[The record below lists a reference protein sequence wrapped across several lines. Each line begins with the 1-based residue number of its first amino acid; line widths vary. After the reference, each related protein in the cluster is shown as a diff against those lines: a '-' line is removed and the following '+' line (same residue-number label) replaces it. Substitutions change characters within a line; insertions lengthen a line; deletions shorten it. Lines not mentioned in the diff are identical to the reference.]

1 MMKITGIVRKDTR
14 TKRLCARIQPG
25 EIALIAH
32 DDIDAVAAE
41 TLVQCKVKA
50 VLNCRKSLTGIYIN
64 RGPYTIL
71 RAGIPLIDNI
81 GDALMDKLGE
91 GDAIEVRDGDIY
103 RNGERLAAG
112 AEQTQGMLDAQLQL
126 ARENMES
133 QIESFAANT
142 LGYLKKEVYLLTR
155 ELKLGNLDLN
165 FKGRHVLIVVRG
177 PEYKQDL
184 QMLRAYIRDKKP
196 VTIAVDGGADALM
209 EFGVKPDI
217 ILGDMDSVSDKTLGC
232 GALLIVHGYES
243 GKAPGMTRLEQLG
256 LDGRILASTGTSEDL
271 ALLLGYEREAEL
283 IVIVGSHFS
292 MEDFLGK
299 DRAGMSST
307 FLTRLKVANVLVDA
321 KGVSKLYGAP
331 FKPAMLAY
339 VILAALFPVVV
350 FILVTPL
357 GEMLKQF
364 FRLYRMLFNQ

>member
-1 MMKITGIVRKDTR
+1 MKFNGTVKKDRR
-14 TKRLCARIQPG
+14 TKNLTGRIQPG

-41 TLVQCKVKA
+41 SLVQCKVKA
-50 VLNCRKSLTGIYIN
+50 VLNCRKSLTGSYVN

-71 RAGIPLIDNI
+71 RAGIPLIDNL
-81 GDALMDKLGE
+81 GDDIMNRVQE
-91 GDAIEVRDGDIY
+91 GDTIEVRDGEVFA
-103 RNGERLAAG
+103 RGERIAEG
-112 AEQTQGMLDAQLQL
+112 EEQTRDLLDVQVEL
-126 ARENMES
+126 ARTNMES
-133 QIESFAANT
+133 QIEKFAANT

-165 FKGRHVLIVVRG
+165 FKGRHALIVVRG
-177 PEYKQDL
+177 PEYKLDL
-184 QMLRAYIRDKKP
+184 QMLRAYIREKKP
-196 VTIAVDGGADALM
+196 MTIAVDGGADALM
-209 EFGVKPDI
+209 EFGIKPDI
-217 ILGDMDSVSDKTLGC
+217 ILGDMDSVSDATLRC

-243 GKAPGMTRLEQLG
+243 GKAPGMARLENLG
-256 LDGRILASTGTSEDL
+256 LEGRILASTGTSEDL
-271 ALLLGYEREAEL
+271 ALLLAYEREAEL

>member
-1 MMKITGIVRKDTR
+1 MKFSGIVKKDRR
-14 TKRLCARIQPG
+14 TKNLTARIQPG

-41 TLVQCKVKA
+41 SLVACKVKA
-50 VLNCRKSLTGIYIN
+50 VLNCCKSLTGSYIN

-71 RAGIPLIDNI
+71 RAGIPLVDNFGREI
-81 GDALMDKLGE
+81 MEQLQE
-91 GDAIEVRDGDIY
+91 GDTIEVIDGAVF
-103 RNGERLAAG
+103 RNGERIASG
-112 AEQTQGMLDAQLQL
+112 AEQTRESLDEQLQL

-133 QIESFAANT
+133 QIEQFAANT

-177 PEYKQDL
+177 PEYKKDL
-184 QMLRAYIRDKKP
+184 HMLRTYIRDRKP

-232 GALLIVHGYES
+232 GALMIVHGYES
-243 GKAPGMTRLEQLG
+243 GKAPGMERLEKLG
-256 LDGRILASTGTSEDL
+256 LEGRIIASTGTSEDL
-271 ALLLGYEREAEL
+271 ALLLAYEREAEL

-307 FLTRLKVANVLVDA
+307 FLTRLKVGNVLVDA
-321 KGVSKLYGAP
+321 KGVSKLYEKTFRP
-331 FKPAMLAY
+331 TMLAY
-339 VILAALFPVVV
+339 IILAALFPIVV
-350 FILVTPL
+350 FILVSPL

-364 FRLYRMLFNQ
+364 FRLYRMLISQ

>member
-1 MMKITGIVRKDTR
+1 MKFNGTVKKDRR
-14 TKRLCARIQPG
+14 TKNLTARIQPG

-41 TLVQCKVKA
+41 SLVACRVKA
-50 VLNCRKSLTGIYIN
+50 VLNCCKSLTGSYIN

-71 RAGIPLIDNI
+71 RAGIPLVDNI
-81 GDALMDKLGE
+81 GKDIMDRLNE
-91 GDAIEVRDGDIY
+91 GDAIEVRDGQVF
-103 RNGERLAAG
+103 RNGQLMG
-112 AEQTQGMLDAQLQL
+112 QGTVQSQESLDQLIQL

-155 ELKLGNLDLN
+155 ELQLGNLDLN
-165 FKGRHVLIVVRG
+165 FKGRHALIVVRG
-177 PEYKQDL
+177 PEYKKDL
-184 QMLRAYIRDKKP
+184 QMLRAYIRDSKP

-217 ILGDMDSVSDKTLGC
+217 ILGDMDSVSDKTLRS

-243 GKAPGMTRLEQLG
+243 GKAPGMKRLESLG
-256 LDGRILASTGTSEDL
+256 LEGRIIASTGTSEDL
-271 ALLLGYEREAEL
+271 ALLLAYERGADL

-307 FLTRLKVANVLVDA
+307 FLTRLKVGNILVDA
-321 KGVSKLYGAP
+321 KGVSKLYGKT
-331 FKPAMLAY
+331 FRPAMLAY
-339 VILAALFPVVV
+339 IILAAAFPIVV
-350 FILVTPL
+350 FILVSPL
-357 GEMLKQF
+357 GELLRQF
-364 FRLYRMLFNQ
+364 YRLYRMLISQ